1 MNSTRK
7 TPEKSCEICSKL
19 TIETKWCHWHRSF
32 VFIVHVESVP
42 FSNVT
47 IIDFEDVFVFFGK
60 IVTLNDLM
68 RFRFWYEKCVSYR
81 DDDDDEYTDDDDMSW
96 KV

>member
-1 MNSTRK
+1 
-7 TPEKSCEICSKL
+7 
-19 TIETKWCHWHRSF
+19 
-32 VFIVHVESVP
+32 
-42 FSNVT
+42 
-47 IIDFEDVFVFFGK
+47 
-60 IVTLNDLM
+60 M